1 MKINLKS
8 FIAGAMAGV
17 LMISVPAIASTVMEN
32 IEVAR
37 NTIKVT
43 VDGKNLSADNFIYNG
58 TTYVPIRAV
67 AESIGLGVE
76 YDEENHVARIMRD
89 CSFKF
94 DGVPVG
100 TVNGYDVTDEMY
112 AAYEAYVKANG
123 EYATAQELDTAVKN
137 AIKKNIY
144 IIQIANA
151 LDMYIDSGFN
161 NNYLNLVAF
170 MEMQYGGEEAFVK
183 AIREKGYS
191 DEMYRHIQEIN
202 QLKSDIMNYEEL
214 AQLASEDKEKFLEE
228 LLADF
233 DKESTV
239 TWEK

>member
-8 FIAGAMAGV
+8 FAAGAMAGA
-17 LMISVPAIASTVMEN
+17 LAFATPAIASSVLESIN
-32 IEVAR
+32 VSR

-43 VDGKNLSADNFIYNG
+43 VDGKTLGADKFVYEG

-67 AESIGLGVE
+67 AESVGLGVE
-76 YDEENHVARIMRD
+76 YDSENHVARIMRD

-94 DGVPVG
+94 DGIPVG
-100 TVNGYDVTDEMY
+100 SVNGYEVTDEMY
-112 AAYEAYVKANG
+112 DAYKNYVKANG
-123 EYATAQELDTAVKN
+123 EYATDEELDAAVKT
-137 AIKKNIY
+137 AIKNNVY

-183 AIREKGYS
+183 AIRDKGYS

-202 QLKSDIMNYEEL
+202 QLKSDIMNYDEL

-228 LLADF
+228 LLVDF
-233 DKESTV
+233 DKESVV
-239 TWEK
+239 TWEN

>member
-17 LMISVPAIASTVMEN
+17 LMLSVPAIASTVMEN

-76 YDEENHVARIMRD
+76 YDEENHIAWIMRD

-100 TVNGYDVTDEMY
+100 SVNGYKVTDKMY
-112 AAYEAYVKANG
+112 SAYEAYVKANG
-123 EYATAQELDTAVKN
+123 EYATAQELDTAVKS

-170 MEMQYGGEEAFVK
+170 MEIQYGGEEAFVK

-202 QLKSDIMNYEEL
+202 QLKSDILGYEEL
-214 AQLASEDKEKFLEE
+214 AQLASADKEKFLEE

-233 DKESTV
+233 DKEATV